1 MLDIKPT
8 EQLIEEH
15 KSILKMLGI
24 VDQVCNV
31 LELGE
36 AVPYEHLDQIVE
48 FIKLFA
54 DKTHHGKEEDLL
66 FPAMEAVGFPRES
79 GPIGV
84 MLMEHEQGRAFVSRL
99 DKAVT
104 QYKNGEQVA
113 VDTLVRNA
121 RGYVHLLTQH
131 IDKENNIL
139 FPMADS
145 SIPIVKQEALLDEF
159 EFVNQRILSA
169 DKLKELH
176 DNLNN
181 LEEIYSK
188 K

>member
-1 MLDIKPT
+1 
-8 EQLIEEH
+8 
-15 KSILKMLGI
+15 
-24 VDQVCNV
+24 VCNL
-31 LELGE
+31 LESGKHI
-36 AVPYEHLDQIVE
+36 PYEHLDQIVE
-48 FIKLFA
+48 FIRLFA

-66 FPAMEAVGFPRES
+66 FPAMEAAGFPRDA

-84 MLMEHEQGRAFVSRL
+84 MLMEHEQGRDFVSRL

-104 QYKNGEQVA
+104 QYKNGERAA

-121 RGYVHLLTQH
+121 RNYVHLLTQH

-145 SIPIVKQEALLDEF
+145 SIPIVKQETLLDEF
-159 EFVNQRILSA
+159 KSVNQRIIST
-169 DKLKELH
+169 DKLEELL
-176 DNLNN
+176 DNLNT
-181 LEEIYSK
+181 LEELYSK

>member
-1 MLDIKPT
+1 MLDVKPT

-15 KSILKMLGI
+15 NSILKMLGI
-24 VDQVCNV
+24 IDHVCNI
-31 LELGE
+31 LESGE

-48 FIKLFA
+48 FIRLFA
-54 DKTHHGKEEDLL
+54 DKIHHGKEEDLL
-66 FPAMEAVGFPRES
+66 FPAMEAAGFPRES

-84 MLMEHEQGRAFVSRL
+84 MLVEHEQGRDYVNRL

-104 QYKNGEQVA
+104 QYKNGEQTA
-113 VDTLVRNA
+113 ADALVRHA
-121 RGYVHLLTQH
+121 RNYVFMLTQH
-131 IDKENNIL
+131 IDKENTIL
-139 FPMADS
+139 YPMADS

-159 EFVNQRILSA
+159 ESVNKGVINTE
-169 DKLKELH
+169 KLTELQ

-181 LEEIYSK
+181 LEEIYAK